1 MMNTI
6 YISADVIQ
14 NSMLDTGDAIAAF
27 TSWKPKRRANV
38 FRYEKAD
45 IRITAAN
52 GSIYLMSEAETTQP
66 KIPFTPIPAAEIG
79 ALVRSMAGTVQ
90 PTEINQVLQLLKGAI

>member
-1 MMNTI
+1 MVSTI

-14 NSMLDTGDAIAAF
+14 NSMLDTGYAIAAF
-27 TSWKPKRRANV
+27 TSWKPKRGENV

-52 GSIYLMSEAETTQP
+52 GAIYMMSKAETKRP
-66 KIPFTPIPAAEIG
+66 KIPFTPVPAAELG
-79 ALVRSMAGTVQ
+79 KLVRSL
-90 PTEINQVLQLLKGAI
+90 NGAA

>member
-1 MMNTI
+1 MANTI

-27 TSWKPKRRANV
+27 TNWKPQQGETV
-38 FRYEKAD
+38 YRYEKAD

-52 GSIYLMSEAETTQP
+52 GAVYLMSEAETTQP
-66 KIPFTPIPAAEIG
+66 KIPFTPIPAAEIR
-79 ALVRSMAGTVQ
+79 AFVRS
-90 PTEINQVLQLLKGAI
+90 LKGAA

>member
-27 TSWKPKRRANV
+27 TSWKPERTETV
-38 FRYEKAD
+38 FSYEGAD
-45 IRITAAN
+45 IRITAA
-52 GSIYLMSEAETTQP
+52 GGAIYLMSEAETKQP
-66 KIPFTPIPAAEIG
+66 KIPFTPVPAAELG
-79 ALVRSMAGTVQ
+79 MLVRS
-90 PTEINQVLQLLKGAI
+90 LKGAA

>member
-1 MMNTI
+1 MSTI

-27 TSWKPKRRANV
+27 ASWKPKRGENV

-52 GSIYLMSEAETTQP
+52 GAIYMMSKAETKRP
-66 KIPFTPIPAAEIG
+66 KIPFTPVPAAELG
-79 ALVRSMAGTVQ
+79 KLVRSL
-90 PTEINQVLQLLKGAI
+90 NGAA